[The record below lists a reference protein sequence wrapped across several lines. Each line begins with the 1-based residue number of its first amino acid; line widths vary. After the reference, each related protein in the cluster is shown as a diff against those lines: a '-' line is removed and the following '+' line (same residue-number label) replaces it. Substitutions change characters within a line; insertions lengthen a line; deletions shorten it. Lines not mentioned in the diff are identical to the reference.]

1 MDTNTIAENVMD
13 VTEEIV
19 TNDTVAT
26 SGKGKG
32 VIGLIVGVAIGIA
45 VPKIL
50 AMRKAKKLA
59 KLEARENVD
68 NDPEIVEE
76 SSEDLGV

>member
-19 TNDTVAT
+19 TNDAVAT